1 IIISNLIVFLGMRNK
16 MWLKMLLIPLIS
28 AAIGYVTNV
37 VAVKMLFHPRK
48 PVRFLFWEVQGV
60 LPRRQV
66 DLARTV
72 GEVVEKELFSVS
84 DLLDQ
89 VNTPEMQET
98 LVSTVVGLVKQR
110 LDEVMPRFVPNG
122 VTGKLGDLVEVVLRR
137 EAPGIVQA
145 AIDNGR
151 EQMLNQ
157 IQVGRLIEEK
167 IGQYQVADAEQ
178 LVLQVASRELRF
190 IEIMGG
196 VLGLLIGILQD
207 VIILF
212 VGI

>member
-1 IIISNLIVFLGMRNK
+1 
-16 MWLKMLLIPLIS
+16 MWLKLLLIPLIS
-28 AAIGYVTNV
+28 AIIGYVTNV
-37 VAVKMLFHPRK
+37 VAVKMLFRPRD
-48 PVRFLFWEVQGV
+48 PVRVLFWEIQGA
-60 LPRRQV
+60 LPRRQA

-89 VNTPEMQET
+89 VNTPEMQEL
-98 LVSTVVGLVKQR
+98 LVGTVVGLVKQR

-122 VTGKLGDLVEVVLRR
+122 VTGKLGDLVETVLRR

-151 EQMLNQ
+151 EKMLQEIQ
-157 IQVGRLIEEK
+157 ISKLIEEK
-167 IGQYQVADAEQ
+167 IGQYNVADAEQ
-178 LVLQVASRELRF
+178 LVLKVSSRELRF

-196 VLGLLIGILQD
+196 VLGLLIGVLQD

>member
-1 IIISNLIVFLGMRNK
+1 MSIE
-16 MWLKMLLIPLIS
+16 MWLKLLLIPLIS

-37 VAVKMLFHPRK
+37 VAVKMLFRPQFPIR
-48 PVRFLFWEVQGV
+48 VLFWEVQGV
-60 LPRRQV
+60 LPRRQA

-72 GEVVEKELFSVS
+72 GEVVERELFSVS

-89 VNTPEMQET
+89 VNTPEMQD
-98 LVSTVVGLVKQR
+98 LIVGTVVSLVKQR
-110 LDEVMPRFVPNG
+110 LDEMMPRFVPGG
-122 VTGKLGDLVEVVLRR
+122 VTGKIGDLVEVILRK

-151 EQMLNQ
+151 DRLLNEIKIAQ
-157 IQVGRLIEEK
+157 LIEDK
-167 IGQYQVADAEQ
+167 ISQYQVGDAEQ

-196 VLGLLIGILQD
+196 VLGLLIGIIQD
-207 VIILF
+207 LIILF